1 MQTEKLFGEFHHA
14 FFRVLSGRNRH
25 VYAEVLFDLHKVF
38 GDEGGEDEYSR
49 DTIKSVIADT
59 LRRLEVVALEEEDD
73 IDPEEAQEPDPPSR
87 AYARLRACGWLT
99 EDRAG
104 YRYVATMPFAASD
117 LLSTL
122 CRIRERQHDRYGV
135 RVFSIFN
142 NLRTATQSNE
152 AHIGAALVGAARESL
167 EFGRHLRQMANDVRS
182 VVDLVAE
189 MTEHR
194 DIMRAFFERFV
205 RDFLV
210 ADYTLLKTA
219 QNPFRYRADVVGMV
233 NNIQYLPELR
243 DSLAR
248 SLLEMENRPLEH
260 LPHALQEVDRCC
272 SQILRSFS
280 RIDDRLAKIDVSR
293 ARLETKA
300 RNLVLY
306 AATTTPGAAGRI
318 DNLLKRLMHISP
330 ETLSELEIGSVV
342 PLSTAH
348 AYSEHTLA
356 TPKAKR
362 KPVAPTKFRSN
373 RRDTS
378 AAEAR
383 RAVIKAYLDRI
394 KPSPAAVRSYLVRIT
409 DSQPTMEAADFPVN
423 DLDSLVMFLT
433 ISGLNPKGVV
443 NRRTLRGFEL
453 EKLPGVI
460 ENEYAIVPNF
470 RLRRVGVFNAE

>member
-1 MQTEKLFGEFHHA
+1 MQTERLFGELHHA
-14 FFRVLSGRNRH
+14 FFRPLSGRNRH
-25 VYAEVLFDLHKVF
+25 IYAEVLFDLHKVF

-49 DTIKSVIADT
+49 DTIKGAIADT
-59 LRRLEVVALEEEDD
+59 LRRLEIVALEDEDD
-73 IDPEEAQEPDPPSR
+73 VDPDEMQEPDIPSR
-87 AYARLRACGWLT
+87 IYARLRACGWLT
-99 EDRAG
+99 EDRPG
-104 YRYVATMPFAASD
+104 YRYVSSMPFAASD

-152 AHIGAALVGAARESL
+152 PYIGAALVGAARESQ

-189 MTEHR
+189 MTEHK

-219 QNPFRYRADVVGMV
+219 QNPFRYRADVIGMV
-233 NNIQYLPELR
+233 GLIQYRADLR
-243 DSLAR
+243 ERLAR
-248 SLLEMENRPLEH
+248 SLLEMESRPIEH
-260 LPHALQEVDRCC
+260 LPQALQEVEKCC
-272 SQILRSFS
+272 NQVVKAFS

-318 DNLLKRLMHISP
+318 DNLLKRLMRIPH
-330 ETLSELEIGSVV
+330 EQLVQMEIGSVI

-348 AYSEHTLA
+348 AYSEFTLA

-362 KPVAPTKFRSN
+362 KPVGPVKFRANS
-373 RRDTS
+373 RDTS
-378 AAEAR
+378 AVQAR
-383 RAVIKAYLDRI
+383 RAIIKAYLDRI
-394 KPSPAAVRSYLVRIT
+394 KPSPEVVRRYIVRLT
-409 DSQPTMEAADFPVN
+409 DAEPTLESTDFAID

-433 ISGLNPKGVV
+433 VSGLNPKGVV
-443 NRRTLRGFEL
+443 NRRILKGFEL

-460 ENEYAIVPNF
+460 ENDYAIVPNF
-470 RLRRVGVFNAE
+470 RLRRTGVINAE